1 MPRAAPL
8 RLKPWHS
15 PCYNDGDERRYRRG
29 IRLDAAQYLAKPSQE
44 QALQK
49 IYLALGAIGGG
60 LALFMTS
67 GSGSNKSTLEFSKP
81 ALAPATHL
89 EMRPNLSSVFV
100 SLPVDIGP
108 LAKRIDA
115 ALPDQLL
122 AVREFLPDAA
132 CGIRGSAGHDCNT
145 AKLEG
150 AISRNGPVELKVEP
164 AGLRFVVPV
173 KYTLAATGLGWA
185 SAMSERKSGETTSSV
200 SFSVNISPSNGLD
213 VTVQDESTPSGAAVQ
228 LLKANIKIA
237 RLLEPAVRPVFKT
250 AEADLRR
257 ALSALPIKNAV
268 HRVWGLLASPVE
280 LGEGSHMWLRSS
292 PEYFSTGRFVGDQ
305 SQLSYQLAIATRLAV
320 VEAKR
325 EAVTPGRQQ
334 PVSALDKPPAAAH
347 VRLAMPI
354 DLEAIRQ
361 AAEATFRKG
370 QEFESRADRFSE
382 PVRVKIRN
390 TRIYPALRQIGL
402 ELDVEATTHK
412 GKPFVGKLNLVGRPV
427 IDAASGTVTLA
438 DVTFPLVSNKIDTSV
453 GIHDAPRLGTE
464 PFASLFAGAARLDI
478 ARPLADAMPR
488 VAQLFSQ
495 RIGNDVTL
503 AGRFSE
509 AVPVSFEL
517 ASDGA
522 WLIVD
527 VTGDITYAYT
537 SIADG
542 AAATPQPDISARGT
556 SPSSANYKPAAAA
569 ATLAAGA
576 TAAALVAK
584 RASSV
589 KRVIASTKP
598 APLAKS
604 RPLAKTPGQQ
614 AATGKSKG

>member
-1 MPRAAPL
+1 M
-8 RLKPWHS
+8 
-15 PCYNDGDERRYRRG
+15 
-29 IRLDAAQYLAKPSQE
+29 
-44 QALQK
+44 QK
-49 IYLALGAIGGG
+49 IYLALGAVGGG

-81 ALAPATHL
+81 ALAPAAHL
-89 EMRPNLSSVFV
+89 ELRPNLSSVFV

-115 ALPDQLL
+115 ALPDQLM

-150 AISRNGPVELKVEP
+150 TIIRNGPVELKVEP

-185 SAMSERKSGETTSSV
+185 SAMSERKSGETISSV
-200 SFSVNISPSNGLD
+200 SFSVTIGPSNGLD
-213 VTVQDESTPSGAAVQ
+213 VTVLDDGPAQPGAATASVS
-228 LLKANIKIA
+228 LLKAHVKIA
-237 RLLEPAVRPVFKT
+237 RLLEPTVRPVFKS
-250 AEADLRR
+250 AEAELRR
-257 ALSALPIKNAV
+257 ALSGLPIKNAL
-268 HRVWGLLASPVE
+268 HRVWSLLASPVE
-280 LGEGSHMWLRSS
+280 LGEGSHMWLRSA
-292 PEYFSTGRFVGDQ
+292 PEYYSTGRFVGDAG
-305 SQLSYQLAIATRLAV
+305 QLSYQLAIATRLAV

-325 EAVTPGRQQ
+325 EALTPGRQQ
-334 PVSALDKPPAAAH
+334 PINALDKPPAAAH

-427 IDAASGTVTLA
+427 IDTASGTVTLA
-438 DVTFPLVSNKIDTSV
+438 DVTFPLVSNKIDTAV

-503 AGRFSE
+503 TGRFSE

-537 SIADG
+537 NTID
-542 AAATPQPDISARGT
+542 AAAPASAQSADPAARGA
-556 SPSSANYKPAAAA
+556 SAASTGLKPAAG
-569 ATLAAGA
+569 LAAGA
-576 TAAALVAK
+576 AAAALVAK
-584 RASSV
+584 RAASV
-589 KRVIASTKP
+589 KRAVASAKP
-598 APLAKS
+598 TPNAKS
-604 RPLAKTPGQQ
+604 RPLSKASNQQ
-614 AATGKSKG
+614 AGAGKPKG

>member
-1 MPRAAPL
+1 
-8 RLKPWHS
+8 
-15 PCYNDGDERRYRRG
+15 
-29 IRLDAAQYLAKPSQE
+29 
-44 QALQK
+44 LQK
-49 IYLALGAIGGG
+49 IYLALGALGGG
-60 LALFMTS
+60 LALFMSS

-81 ALAPATHL
+81 ALAPAAHL
-89 EMRPNLSSVFV
+89 ELRPNLSSVFV
-100 SLPVDIGP
+100 SLPVAIEP
-108 LAKRIDA
+108 LTKRIDA
-115 ALPDQLL
+115 ALPEQLVT
-122 AVREFLPDAA
+122 VREFLPDAA

-150 AISRNGPVELKVEP
+150 TITRNGPVELKVEP

-173 KYTLAATGLGWA
+173 KYTLAATGVGWA

-200 SFSVNISPSNGLD
+200 SFSVTISPSSGLD
-213 VTVQDESTPSGAAVQ
+213 VAVQDEGPAASAAVS

-237 RLLEPAVRPVFKT
+237 RLLEPTVRPAFKS
-250 AEADLRR
+250 AEADLRQ
-257 ALSALPIKNAV
+257 ALSALPIKPAV
-268 HRVWGLLASPVE
+268 HRVWSLLASPVE
-280 LGEGSHMWLRSS
+280 LGEGSHMWLRST
-292 PEYFSTGRFVGDQ
+292 PEYYSIGRFVGDQ
-305 SQLSYQLAIATRLAV
+305 TQLSYQVAIATRLAV

-325 EAVTPGRQQ
+325 EALTPGRQQ

-438 DVTFPLVSNKIDTSV
+438 DVTFPLVSNKIDTAV

-503 AGRFSE
+503 QGRFSE

-537 SIADG
+537 ASND
-542 AAATPQPDISARGT
+542 AAAAASSLQPDTSTRGASAA
-556 SPSSANYKPAAAA
+556 SASYKPAATA

-576 TAAALVAK
+576 TAAALAAK

-604 RPLAKTPGQQ
+604 RPLAKAPSQQ
-614 AATGKSKG
+614 ATTSKSKG